1 MVLSAA
7 EPALL
12 MKLPVA
18 AATTWPLAWL
28 LETDDD
34 ALRVMFPPVTK
45 ATLSVNELAPPTVM
59 APASDAPKMIELKPS
74 LKTDVPVNKL
84 VGKDTVPLPV
94 PTPME
99 VAAVDGRTVKM
110 PLLLTAELEVPHEKL
125 SAAKVML
132 LLDVGTSELA
142 CCPNTIKPA
151 VAELSERPAL
161 IVMGPVLAR
170 ATKLAAFVK

>member
-1 MVLSAA
+1 MR
-7 EPALL
+7 
-12 MKLPVA
+12 VA
-18 AATTWPLAWL
+18 P
-28 LETDDD
+28 E
-34 ALRVMFPPVTK
+34 
-45 ATLSVNELAPPTVM
+45 LSVMLLPLSKVMLSVKVLAPPTVM
-59 APASDAPKMIELKPS
+59 APASDAPNTIELKPS

-99 VAAVDGRTVKM
+99 VPAVDGLTVNI
-110 PLLLTAELEVPHEKL
+110 PLLLIAELVGAQEKL

-132 LLDVGTSELA
+132 LLDVGTTELV

-151 VAELSERPAL
+151 DAELSERPAL
-161 IVMGPVLAR
+161 IVMGPVLAK

>member
-1 MVLSAA
+1 ML
-7 EPALL
+7 
-12 MKLPVA
+12 
-18 AATTWPLAWL
+18 
-28 LETDDD
+28 
-34 ALRVMFPPVTK
+34 PPVTK
-45 ATLSVNELAPPTVM
+45 ATLSVKVLAPPTVM
-59 APASDAPKMIELKPS
+59 APASDAPKTIELKPS
-74 LKTDVPVNKL
+74 LNTDVPVNKL

-132 LLDVGTSELA
+132 LLDVGTSELS

-161 IVMGPVLAR
+161 IVMGPVLAN